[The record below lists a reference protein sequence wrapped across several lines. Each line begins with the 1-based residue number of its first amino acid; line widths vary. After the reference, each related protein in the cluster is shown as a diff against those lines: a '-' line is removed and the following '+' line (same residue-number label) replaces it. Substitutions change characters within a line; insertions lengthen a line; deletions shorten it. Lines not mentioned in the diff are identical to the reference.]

1 MDVLSEILT
10 PIRIGGSVLSE
21 IECGG
26 AWGIDMGLGE
36 DMAVR
41 VDKELRNGIPFHY
54 LTEGRCWL
62 MDGRTSTRLMPGDLV
77 VAPGWTHHAV
87 ASSPSEPCTLITEVI
102 AANGLPAWKGG
113 TLDQP
118 LLIKSG
124 RAPADVHILSGVF
137 TLTGR
142 GAGMLIEQLPSLLHL
157 RAQDEGLVPQLR
169 TALDFIRQES
179 AVSRP
184 GFVAVAARL
193 MDLLF
198 IQILRAVITQPTVNI
213 GLLAGLSDVHIGRA
227 LSAIHAAPAGRW
239 TVSTLAAAAGH
250 SRSIFAERFKELV
263 GMTPMQYVNH
273 WRIARAE
280 EMLARPDVSI
290 DAVRRRL
297 GFSSSFAFARAFRAR
312 RGMAPREFRV
322 SLQKTRPANL
332 G

>member
-10 PIRIGGSVLSE
+10 PIRINGSVLSE

-26 AWGIDMGLGE
+26 AWGIDMGQGVDLGFR
-36 DMAVR
+36 DA
-41 VDKELRNGIPFHY
+41 IPFHY
-54 LTEGRCWL
+54 VTEGQCRL
-62 MDGRTSTRLMPGDLV
+62 VDGSSATLLMPGDLV
-77 VAPGWTHHAV
+77 VAPGWTFHAL
-87 ASSPSEPCTLITEVI
+87 ASRPEQPCSLITDVI
-102 AANGLPAWKGG
+102 AANGLPAWRGG

-118 LLIKSG
+118 LLIKAG
-124 RAPADVHILSGVF
+124 NAHADVRILSGVF
-137 TLTGR
+137 TLTGQ
-142 GAGMLIEQLPSLLHL
+142 GAGILIKQLPTILHL

-179 AVSRP
+179 AVTRP

-227 LSAIHAAPAGRW
+227 LAAIHANPAGPW
-239 TVSTLAAAAGH
+239 TVAKLAAAAGH
-250 SRSIFAERFKELV
+250 SRTLFAERFKQVV
-263 GMTPMQYVNH
+263 GSTPMQYVNQ

-280 EMLARPDVSI
+280 ELLARPGTSI

-297 GFSSSFAFARAFRAR
+297 GFGSSFVFARAFRAR
-312 RGMAPREFRV
+312 RGMSPREFRL
-322 SLQKTRPANL
+322 SLQKTRTASATP
-332 G
+332 